1 MTNPQED
8 LKPLP
13 TSQTLRLYRATH
25 EKMFN
30 INNKKGKKIKIAI
43 SYNFTPTRM
52 VMIKMKDKNT
62 RWWGCRGIESFSRCW
77 WKHDTLKRIRK
88 HAYLQVSVWTFI
100 TDYPQEKQ
108 IKRPLTNDWIKA
120 MVHLDSGLFIVES
133 LSHVWPFCSS
143 LDCSPPRSSV
153 HGVS

>member
-62 RWWGCRGIESFSRCW
+62 RW
-77 WKHDTLKRIRK
+77 
-88 HAYLQVSVWTFI
+88 
-100 TDYPQEKQ
+100 
-108 IKRPLTNDWIKA
+108 
-120 MVHLDSGLFIVES
+120 
-133 LSHVWPFCSS
+133 
-143 LDCSPPRSSV
+143 
-153 HGVS
+153 